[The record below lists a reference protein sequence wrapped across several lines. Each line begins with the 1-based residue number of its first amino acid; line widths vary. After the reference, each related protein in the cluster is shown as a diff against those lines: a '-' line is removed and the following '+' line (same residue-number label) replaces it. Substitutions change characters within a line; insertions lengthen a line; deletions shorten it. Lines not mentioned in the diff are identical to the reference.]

1 MTISEE
7 YVNRIVKEEYS
18 HLLRRAETQ
27 SKVEELAEGFWESG
41 KTLDEYCIQ
50 CTNQLRESNDP
61 ALATIDEG
69 AIGNFIKRQLVN
81 LAQTALGALADI
93 FGVGVGGVVVDLL
106 FAGEGAIS
114 ALSSFSS
121 LIGSAKGGSVNES
134 GELFESKFNAVT
146 EDKELIFEEEEEQGM
161 FSEMISG
168 LLDLDLKGGLDTM
181 YSRVQQI
188 VQKVIKFLG
197 KKAKKFF
204 KKITKKIKKLL
215 AKGASFVG
223 DLIASFI
230 PADAGVSGIVIS
242 ETIIAFASKAFS
254 AISSFFK
261 KVPQKLLS
269 YIEQPE
275 KLGELMNKAVAM
287 MVDHLKN
294 MGKDK
299 GDTEAPAEAGE
310 EEVELE
316 EGVLSSIAK
325 AAMPGAAAADWA
337 LKKAAPRIAP
347 WLKANAPK
355 AIEALVKA
363 TKLVLPFMLGG
374 LALFQ
379 VVATGDY
386 KDKVAEQ
393 KSLREWKDDE
403 LNHLMMKKFG
413 LLNEA

>member
-18 HLLRRAETQ
+18 HLLNRVATQ
-27 SKVEELAEGFWESG
+27 SKIEELAEGFWESG
-41 KTLDEYCIQ
+41 QILDEYCMQ
-50 CTNQLRESNDP
+50 CTHQLRESNDP
-61 ALATIDEG
+61 LLTTIDEG
-69 AIGNFIKRQLVN
+69 AIGDFIKRQLVN

-93 FGVGVGGVVVDLL
+93 FGVGMGGIVVDLL
-106 FAGEGAIS
+106 FAGEAAIS
-114 ALSSFSS
+114 ALSTFAS
-121 LIGSAKGGSVNES
+121 LVGAARSGSVNES
-134 GELFESKFNAVT
+134 DELFESKFNAVT
-146 EDKELIFEEEEEQGM
+146 EDKELIFEEEGEQNM
-161 FSEMISG
+161 FSEMING
-168 LLDLDLKGGLDTM
+168 LLELDLKNGLDSM
-181 YSRVQQI
+181 YDKVANI
-188 VQKVIKFLG
+188 VQKVVKFLG
-197 KKAKKFF
+197 KKAEKFL
-204 KKITKKIKKLL
+204 KKISKKIKKLL
-215 AKGASFVG
+215 AKGATFVA

-230 PADAGVSGIVIS
+230 PADAGLSGVVIA
-242 ETIIAFASKAFS
+242 EAIIAFASNAFS
-254 AISSFFK
+254 SIASFFS

-325 AAMPGAAAADWA
+325 AVVPGAAAADWA

-355 AIEALVKA
+355 AIAALVKA

-379 VVATGDY
+379 ILMTGDY
-386 KDKVAEQ
+386 KSKVAEQ